1 MIWKAFQNMQNSKK
15 YLLNSWKMIWKNF
28 VIFWKTVMRGLML
41 QNQIKNRQHNR
52 AEAAGSNAPAQ
63 KFFHCFFHAHSYLL
77 LISAKQ
83 RLETYS
89 R

>member
-41 QNQIKNRQHNR
+41 QNQK
-52 AEAAGSNAPAQ
+52 A
-63 KFFHCFFHAHSYLL
+63 
-77 LISAKQ
+77 
-83 RLETYS
+83 
-89 R
+89 